1 MGNSFVELLN
11 IFREKPTPMPK
22 NYKRTYDPPP
32 KEEHTMYGKFKR
44 GLKNFVY
51 LGYLL
56 AVATVSFIIYKIYT
70 FTMKQYYRYKV
81 SATPM
86 SDWKT
91 SKYYREQLK
100 AYEDKPV
107 QSRRGSPV
115 RNRMY
120 EP

>member
-1 MGNSFVELLN
+1 
-11 IFREKPTPMPK
+11 
-22 NYKRTYDPPP
+22 
-32 KEEHTMYGKFKR
+32 MYGKFKR

-56 AVATVSFIIYKIYT
+56 AAATVSFIIFKIYT
-70 FTMKQYYRYKV
+70 FTMRTYYRYKV
-81 SATPM
+81 SATPL
-86 SDWKT
+86 SDWKMST
-91 SKYYREQLK
+91 YYRYQLK